1 MKINEPTRNHVMSRA
16 VNWTEVFGT
25 RNRLNKRPL
34 LKLKNILQKGFSL
47 TELLI
52 VVAIIGIIAGVGYP
66 SYLSQAEKTRRT
78 EGKAALTEAAQKQQQ
93 FFQERRRYTANVM
106 ELYGKTGATMETLKG
121 LYTVSSELTGGGV
134 GFTLTATPVSD
145 GLQDGDFTL
154 TLNHLGQTT
163 PSEAW

>member
-1 MKINEPTRNHVMSRA
+1 MKISARPMFQLLRS
-16 VNWTEVFGT
+16 
-25 RNRLNKRPL
+25 RLN
-34 LKLKNILQKGFSL
+34 QGFSL
-47 TELLI
+47 IELMI
-52 VVAIIGIIAGVGYP
+52 AVAIIGIIAAVGYP

-78 EGKAALTEAAQKQQQ
+78 EGKSALTEVAQKQQQ

-106 ELYGKTGATMETLKG
+106 ELYDQSGATLETPKG
-121 LYTVSSELTGGGV
+121 NYTVSAAVTGGGT

-163 PSEAW
+163 PKEAW

>member
-1 MKINEPTRNHVMSRA
+1 MKISARPMFQLLRS
-16 VNWTEVFGT
+16 
-25 RNRLNKRPL
+25 RLN
-34 LKLKNILQKGFSL
+34 QGFSL
-47 TELLI
+47 IELMI
-52 VVAIIGIIAGVGYP
+52 AVAIIGIIAAVGYP

-78 EGKAALTEAAQKQQQ
+78 EGKSALTEVAQKQQQ

-106 ELYGKTGATMETLKG
+106 ELYDQSGATLETAKG
-121 LYTVSSELTGGGV
+121 NYTVSAAVTGGGT

-163 PSEAW
+163 PTEAW